1 MAQAI
6 LPDMTASGI
15 GWLPHYGFQFEL
27 GAFEL
32 GCGLAA
38 VLSLFQRNRYY
49 WLGVAIPPSIMLPI
63 ASVAMAKDYIQRE
76 MGWFDVLGVTL
87 PDFGV
92 PLTVGVLLWLI
103 FQSPAPEVGR
113 SHLDGG

>member
-1 MAQAI
+1 
-6 LPDMTASGI
+6 
-15 GWLPHYGFQFEL
+15 
-27 GAFEL
+27 
-32 GCGLAA
+32 
-38 VLSLFQRNRYY
+38 
-49 WLGVAIPPSIMLPI
+49 
-63 ASVAMAKDYIQRE
+63 

-92 PLTVGVLLWLI
+92 PLTVGILLWLI